1 MTRNLIAL
9 ATALIA
15 LCALPAKAQNLTP
28 PTQPQSALT
37 IYGGY
42 GGGGSFDQTSNGGV
56 IIVNPNANANVD
68 SNAVGAASIDWRY
81 DRSGNGQIFAS
92 YQRANL
98 DLPTGVFLPSGA
110 NSFSLDIAYLQLGGV
125 RYIGGTA
132 GQGAYYAGGI
142 GATFLSP
149 RNVGLSS
156 EVRPSVSLAFGYEHE
171 VNPTLSIRGELRG
184 FATLFNSNGAIFCS
198 GGCTIALQG
207 NTFLQGQALLGL
219 SLRF

>member
-1 MTRNLIAL
+1 MKPIRNLITLIAGLASFGTLPAL
-9 ATALIA
+9 A
-15 LCALPAKAQNLTP
+15 QNQAP
-28 PTQPQSALT
+28 MPPQSALT
-37 IYGGY
+37 LYGGF
-42 GGGGSFDQTSNGGV
+42 GGGGSFERVGNKSAD
-56 IIVNPNANANVD
+56 ANVD
-68 SNAVGAASIDWRY
+68 SNAVGAASIDWRF
-81 DRSGNGQIFAS
+81 DRTGNGQVFAS
-92 YQRANL
+92 YQRADL
-98 DLPTGVFLPSGA
+98 ELPTGVILPNGA

-142 GATFLSP
+142 GATYFSP
-149 RNVGLSS
+149 RNAGLSS

-184 FATLFNSNGAIFCS
+184 YATLFNGNGAIFCS

-207 NTFLQGQALLGL
+207 NTFVQGQALLGL